1 MGTSWRGLTLTA
13 VPYLW
18 ASSAWLSRCV
28 QNTHT
33 SYFHGNFPSFSHVGN
48 HSQITQ
54 ICRLDAICRPQICVL
69 SPSHGLLLDPLLF
82 SLTMSSNYYGT
93 QRYNSTQISY
103 SSGSY
108 NCPLDMF
115 IDMTPWDIKINTPT
129 LSLQPH
135 SQTYFKSLPF
145 LYCSCIYLFR
155 SSEFSVINYS
165 SPLCLRPIPFPIMLH
180 ASRQLM
186 LPSERHRLEVL

>member
-1 MGTSWRGLTLTA
+1 
-13 VPYLW
+13 
-18 ASSAWLSRCV
+18 
-28 QNTHT
+28 
-33 SYFHGNFPSFSHVGN
+33 
-48 HSQITQ
+48 
-54 ICRLDAICRPQICVL
+54 
-69 SPSHGLLLDPLLF
+69 
-82 SLTMSSNYYGT
+82 MSSNYYGT

-129 LSLQPH
+129 RSLQPH

-145 LYCSCIYLFR
+145 PYCSCIYLFR
-155 SSEFSVINYS
+155 SSVFPVINYS

-186 LPSERHRLEVL
+186 LPSERHRLEVLWQLPFAFGINSGFRLLESESQLYHARAVWPWASHLTSLSLGFLVRKIWI